1 MKRNGAFELM
11 DLNST
16 NGTWVDDR
24 KVAGS
29 QGLPNGSRVRF
40 GDVQFILRF

>member
-1 MKRNGAFELM
+1 M

-16 NGTWVDDR
+16 NGTFVDDR
-24 KVAGS
+24 KLSGAQSV
-29 QGLPNGSRVRF
+29 PNGSRVRF

>member
-1 MKRNGAFELM
+1 MKRNGAYELM

-16 NGTWVDDR
+16 NGTFVDDR
-24 KVAGS
+24 KVSGTQA
-29 QGLPNGSRVRF
+29 LPNGSRVRF